1 MIATKIELLRAI
13 GLLLASE
20 ASIIVL
26 SEADRGFIEQVL
38 QHEET

>member
-26 SEADRGFIEQVL
+26 SEVDREFIALVL